1 MHKTCALHNM
11 CLGHAC
17 SDMHLSFVK
26 DFVFAASKTSLQI
39 SIARDSVLAHKLMYV
54 LLTVN
59 WSVFTL

>member
-1 MHKTCALHNM
+1 M